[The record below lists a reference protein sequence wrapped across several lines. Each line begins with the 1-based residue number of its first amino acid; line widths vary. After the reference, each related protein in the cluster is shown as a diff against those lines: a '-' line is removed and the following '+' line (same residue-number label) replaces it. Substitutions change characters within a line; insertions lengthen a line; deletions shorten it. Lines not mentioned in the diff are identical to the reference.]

1 MRSGLLATVFAI
13 TGVFLWGCPEPIPAP
28 PSPGVSPSGVYV
40 NIQVDAEGQ
49 NAQGLND
56 MIAELQAR
64 DMHTTVFVS
73 GEFANA
79 NALAV
84 SALARSGFEI
94 ALHGYKTGEQLATM
108 TYEDQKTLLTNA
120 KKAVQGC
127 APCGTYVPIVG
138 FRPQF
143 FSQNEDTYRILA
155 ELGFAWNSGFKAGI
169 EPMIAGHEQDVA
181 PYPVHGAGYDF
192 YAVPISTVEFNGKRI
207 YLCDMACV
215 QAEKMTAEQWAQALD
230 AGLTEALQAKRP
242 LVVLLHG
249 MITGDR
255 TQYTYWQPFVDF
267 LDKVLATNSA
277 VVTTSQLVDLYKE

>member
-1 MRSGLLATVFAI
+1 
-13 TGVFLWGCPEPIPAP
+13 VFLWGCPEPIPAP
-28 PSPGVSPSGVYV
+28 PSPGASASGVYV

-79 NALAV
+79 NALTV
-84 SALARSGFEI
+84 SALARKGYEI

-120 KKAVQGC
+120 LKVVQGC
-127 APCGTYVPIVG
+127 APCGTYVSVVG

-143 FSQNEDTYRILA
+143 FSQNEDTFRILA
-155 ELGFAWNSGFKAGI
+155 ELGIAWNSGFKAGI
-169 EPMIAGHEQDVA
+169 EPMISGHEQDVA
-181 PYPVHGAGYDF
+181 PYPVHGTGYDF

-207 YLCDMACV
+207 YLCDMSCV
-215 QAEKMTAEQWAQALD
+215 QADKMTAEQWAQALD
-230 AGLTEALQAKRP
+230 SALTEALRTRQP

-267 LDKVLATNSA
+267 LDKVLASNSA
-277 VVTTSQLVDLYKE
+277 VVTTSQLVDLYKR